1 MKFASKLLNKLKCLT
16 MIVLVTTVVSC
27 DSWLDLGS
35 EDRIMEN
42 TLFSSQAGFMTALNG
57 VYIELLNSNLY
68 GGTLSYKTFDILAQ
82 YYDCDKDEQTW
93 QKLSTFDQTAKK
105 GQVAGLWSKAYT
117 LLVNVNTIIEACD
130 ERKDVLNSEYY
141 HVLKGEALALR
152 GLLHFEVFRVFG
164 PIYSLDPETECMP
177 YSESSDLKV
186 RPLLKASE
194 VAKLI
199 MDDFKAAEEL
209 LKDYDPV
216 IEKGALWGDE
226 GPGLPNDM
234 VYRSLRLNYYAVKAY
249 IARLALYTGDKE
261 TALTY
266 ARQVI
271 KETQEDNNWFPFVTR
286 AAATTLS
293 KWDRNL
299 VRVV

>member
-1 MKFASKLLNKLKCLT
+1 MKFASKLFNKLKYLT

-57 VYIELLNSNLY
+57 VYIELLNSSLY

-105 GQVAGLWSKAYT
+105 GQVSGLWSKVYT

-130 ERKDVLNSEYY
+130 ERKEVLNSEYY
-141 HVLKGEALALR
+141 HVIKGEALALR

-164 PIYSLDPETECMP
+164 PIYSVDPETECMP
-177 YSESSDLKV
+177 YSEST
-186 RPLLKASE
+186 E
-194 VAKLI
+194 
-199 MDDFKAAEEL
+199 
-209 LKDYDPV
+209 
-216 IEKGALWGDE
+216 
-226 GPGLPNDM
+226 
-234 VYRSLRLNYYAVKAY
+234 
-249 IARLALYTGDKE
+249 
-261 TALTY
+261 
-266 ARQVI
+266 
-271 KETQEDNNWFPFVTR
+271 
-286 AAATTLS
+286 
-293 KWDRNL
+293 
-299 VRVV
+299 